1 METGD
6 NEDNSEVQSAVQKL
20 SKGETP
26 KELNF
31 FSGGEG
37 QNLIANAR
45 KNVGVLNESNANFL
59 E

>member
-26 KELNF
+26 KELKF